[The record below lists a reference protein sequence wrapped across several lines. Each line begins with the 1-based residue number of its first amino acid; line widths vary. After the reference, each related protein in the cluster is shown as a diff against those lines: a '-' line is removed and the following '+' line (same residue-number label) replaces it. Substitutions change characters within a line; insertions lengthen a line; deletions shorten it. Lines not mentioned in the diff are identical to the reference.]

1 MKVVRKKI
9 QSLLKRKAN
18 LRPSQYVKYRNLS
31 QYFPIALVLMAIV
44 ATIVLRIK
52 SVESMDLFIQSL
64 LLYLIWAVTLN
75 TLFKNNEFLQ
85 IALVLELFGNMLK
98 STQGELSIENNLVL
112 YLLIFVVALVSKNFS
127 FQFSWKILFP
137 LNVMLFMT
145 LLMYGE
151 QINGTTAWLN
161 LGGLIFQVTEIIK
174 LVVIFMMG
182 SVFSNKEYNHQKRLL
197 INSAILLINT
207 IGLILVKELATLFMI
222 IVIFI
227 LGVLLFLEKKC
238 MLYTLVGTVT
248 LSAFLVMI
256 ALFVHVNYDVLAVS
270 PLASVAGLF
279 EKVTTRV
286 LILFQPETLQDL
298 NYQSFQA
305 QLAVLAGGL
314 IGTDAEIHIPAGST
328 DMALI
333 SCVVTFGFITSVL
346 YLLLMLKKILIG
358 IDICTK
364 QKRKNLVNQTNAIS
378 LLLLVEVAVR
388 TIYMALSNFGL
399 LPIMGLPFPYI
410 SSGMTAAVTLWI
422 ANIFIVSGGEHANE
436 KKKLFFKIPG
446 IEMFVNNTN
455 RNCNIFNGFKIG
467 NNSRFKPQYRSKE
480 NSAS

>member
-1 MKVVRKKI
+1 MKVAKRKKRLLSI
-9 QSLLKRKAN
+9 KCDLHQSK
-18 LRPSQYVKYRNLS
+18 YIKYRNLS
-31 QYFPIALVLMAIV
+31 QYFPVALVLMAIV
-44 ATIVLRIK
+44 ATFVLRIK
-52 SVESMDLFIQSL
+52 SVESMDLFLQSL
-64 LLYLIWAVTLN
+64 LPYLIWAFSLN
-75 TLFKNNEFLQ
+75 ALIKNNEFLQ
-85 IALVLELFGNMLK
+85 VALVLELFGNMLK
-98 STQGELSIENNLVL
+98 STQGIESNLVL
-112 YLLIFVVALVSKNFS
+112 YLLIFVVALVLKNFS
-127 FQFSWKILFP
+127 FHFSWKMLFS
-137 LNVMLFMT
+137 LNVMLFLM

-151 QINGTTAWLN
+151 QVNGTTAWLN
-161 LGGLIFQVTEIIK
+161 LGGLTFQVTEIIK
-174 LVVIFMMG
+174 IIVIFMMG
-182 SVFSNKEYNHQKRLL
+182 SVFSDKEYNYQKRLL
-197 INSAILLINT
+197 INTAILIINA
-207 IGLILVKELATLFMI
+207 IGLILVKELATLFMM

-238 MLYTLVGTVT
+238 MFYTLVGTVT

-298 NYQSFQA
+298 NYQSLQA

-346 YLLLMLKKILIG
+346 YLLLMLKKILLG

-364 QKRKNLVNQTNAIS
+364 QKRKNLVNQINAIS

-410 SSGMTAAVTLWI
+410 SSGMTAAVTLWL
-422 ANIFIVSGGEHANE
+422 ANIYIVSGGEHANE

-446 IEMFVNNTN
+446 IKMFVNNTN